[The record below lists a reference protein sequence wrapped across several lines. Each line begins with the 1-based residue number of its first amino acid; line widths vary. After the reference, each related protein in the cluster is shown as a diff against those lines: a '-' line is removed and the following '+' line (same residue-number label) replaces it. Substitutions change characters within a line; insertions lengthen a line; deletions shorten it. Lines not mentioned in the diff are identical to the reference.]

1 MERKGAGTINFNFTQ
16 EQQERFNL
24 LWAETKKVHPNLTED
39 PVMKEKARVILAYH
53 IINENKTNNK
63 NDNDNDNEVYVE
75 EIKDEVIN
83 KDNDTE

>member
-1 MERKGAGTINFNFTQ
+1 MKRAATEHSVNFNFTT

-24 LWAETKKVHPNLTED
+24 LWEETKKVHPNLTED
-39 PVMKEKARVILAYH
+39 PIMNEKAKVLLAYH
-53 IINENKTNNK
+53 IINENKINN
-63 NDNDNDNEVYVE
+63 NNENEVYVE

>member
-1 MERKGAGTINFNFTQ
+1 MERKGAGTIDFNFTP

-24 LWAETKKVHPNLTED
+24 LWAETEKVHPNLTKD
-39 PVMKEKARVILAYH
+39 TVMNEKAKVILAYH
-53 IINENKTNNK
+53 IINENKTDNK
-63 NDNDNDNEVYVE
+63 NDNDNEVYVE